1 MKNLDKTS
9 IINSTSMKFLE
20 DYLNNPAPSGDE
32 SNGQKIWLNYIGKY
46 IDEHFV
52 DNYGTVVGI
61 INPKSKFKV
70 VIEAHAD
77 EISWQVKYITDDGF
91 IHVCK
96 NGDIDHQIAPS
107 KRVNI
112 FTDKGI
118 VKGVFGWPS
127 ISIREKLNKPF
138 PKTENLSIDIGATS
152 KSQVESLGIHVGC
165 LITYEDQFEILN
177 FGNWIGRSLDNKI
190 GGFINNVKLPFSLF
204 IVNSVQEEVGL
215 NGASMIVE
223 NIEPDLAICIDV
235 THDTNT
241 PFIKKEI
248 HGDVKCGEGAVINFA
263 PSIHKVIRD
272 LVIDNAKKN
281 NIPYQFEATSNV
293 TDTDADAFAYGCC
306 GVPTCLI
313 SIPLRYMHTTV
324 EMVNKGDVESCIQLI
339 YETLL
344 SINTKLDLKYLK

>member
-107 KRVNI
+107 KGLTFLPI
-112 FTDKGI
+112 KELL
-118 VKGVFGWPS
+118 K
-127 ISIREKLNKPF
+127 
-138 PKTENLSIDIGATS
+138 
-152 KSQVESLGIHVGC
+152 ESLGGH
-165 LITYEDQFEILN
+165 QFLY
-177 FGNWIGRSLDNKI
+177 
-190 GGFINNVKLPFSLF
+190 VK
-204 IVNSVQEEVGL
+204 N
-215 NGASMIVE
+215 
-223 NIEPDLAICIDV
+223 
-235 THDTNT
+235 
-241 PFIKKEI
+241 
-248 HGDVKCGEGAVINFA
+248 
-263 PSIHKVIRD
+263 
-272 LVIDNAKKN
+272 
-281 NIPYQFEATSNV
+281 
-293 TDTDADAFAYGCC
+293 
-306 GVPTCLI
+306 
-313 SIPLRYMHTTV
+313 
-324 EMVNKGDVESCIQLI
+324 
-339 YETLL
+339 
-344 SINTKLDLKYLK
+344 